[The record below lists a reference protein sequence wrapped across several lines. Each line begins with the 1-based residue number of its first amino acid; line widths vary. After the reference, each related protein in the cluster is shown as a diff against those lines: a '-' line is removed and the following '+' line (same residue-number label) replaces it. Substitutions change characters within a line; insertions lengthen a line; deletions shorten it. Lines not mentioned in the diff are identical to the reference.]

1 MAREGS
7 VERASKSII
16 WSADNQLKVIGFA
29 LPEGRNLRQPQ
40 RRPGSEE
47 DGGSEQGGRSQDSY
61 AANLRIAYAQL
72 YNAIMAYCPEWQPTE
87 ESGGETEL
95 ARVVDSLP
103 PVLGATFD
111 QMLFVAYESGN
122 KNLRLLN
129 RLGVDGCDR
138 ANSVRPAS
146 ADLYNLMVE
155 GMKSPEYGSE
165 VRQIVDRHD
174 YSLVNLPIMDYIL
187 DFPRISKEPKL
198 PADSW
203 KYGPEFS
210 RNAMVA
216 YCQFY
221 NSLVAHGPDSFNSP
235 RSRPSYRR
243 QMRALIMNFLPH
255 PQHALVGDI
264 LEIGELVRARSLELF
279 YRLGIDGRDMGTS
292 IKSATADLMNL
303 VSGIRDPQLA
313 ELASRAVESGR
324 VGARL
329 ERGDCN
335 VLQKS
340 ISRNIW
346 GDQG

>member
-1 MAREGS
+1 MT
-7 VERASKSII
+7 
-16 WSADNQLKVIGFA
+16 
-29 LPEGRNLRQPQ
+29 
-40 RRPGSEE
+40 
-47 DGGSEQGGRSQDSY
+47 
-61 AANLRIAYAQL
+61 
-72 YNAIMAYCPEWQPTE
+72 YCPEWQPTE

-95 ARVVDSLP
+95 AKVVDSLP
-103 PVLGATFD
+103 PVLEATYD
-111 QMLFVAYESGN
+111 QMLFVAYECGN
-122 KNLRLLN
+122 KNLPLLN
-129 RLGVDGCDR
+129 RLGVDGRDR
-138 ANSVRPAS
+138 EHSVRPAS
-146 ADLYNLMVE
+146 ADLYDLMVE
-155 GMKSPEYGSE
+155 GMKSPEFGGE
-165 VRQIVDRHD
+165 VRQIVNRHD
-174 YSLVNLPIMDYIL
+174 YSLVDLPIRNYVL

-210 RNAMVA
+210 RNAMAA

-221 NSLVAHGPDSFNSP
+221 NSLVAHGPDFFHSL
-235 RSRPSYRR
+235 RAGPSYRR

-279 YRLGIDGRDMGTS
+279 HRLGMDGRDMGTS

-303 VSGIRDPQLA
+303 ASSIRDPQLA

-329 ERGDCN
+329 ESGNCN
-335 VLQKS
+335 VLRKS

-346 GDQG
+346 GDQE